1 MGVEGD
7 ALNILTSFLANRKQ
21 RVVLDGQT
29 SDWGDIEAGVPQ
41 GSILGPLLFLVY
53 INDLIEVVESDI
65 NIFADDTFI
74 FHIIDQFS
82 TEVLNRDLKK
92 ITEWANQWKMSFN
105 PDITKQAIEIIF
117 SNKINK
123 ANPL

>member
-123 ANPL
+123 ATPL